1 MNIRPYTP
9 KDKDAV
15 LKLLD
20 ENSPAYFDAS
30 ERPELVRYL
39 DEELEDYFV
48 VEAQEGIIGAG
59 GINYEPEKRT
69 AIISWDLISPNCQGQ
84 GVGSELTQYRI
95 GFIKAKSGIDTIL
108 VRTSQH
114 TDQFYQKMGF
124 KLMFIKKDYWAKGY
138 DLYQMEQA
146 NLR

>member
-20 ENSPAYFDAS
+20 ENSPAYFDSS

-48 VEAQEGIIGAG
+48 VESQEGIIGAG

-69 AIISWDLISPNCQGQ
+69 AIIS
-84 GVGSELTQYRI
+84 
-95 GFIKAKSGIDTIL
+95 
-108 VRTSQH
+108 
-114 TDQFYQKMGF
+114 
-124 KLMFIKKDYWAKGY
+124 
-138 DLYQMEQA
+138 
-146 NLR
+146 